1 MKLLSIQ
8 IALFTKEILSR
19 PDLIMAE
26 VNSKV
31 GSIFDAMPNILN
43 LPLEAPAEI
52 PLVQARSTN
61 GVYALN
67 VSRNRI
73 DFSISPKFEEDIPPL
88 ELFKKYRPLV
98 DKYYK
103 SIINTTD
110 LIRIGVVITLF
121 HKTENN
127 IMAIYDKYLNIP
139 YSNDCTEI
147 NFRMNRQKII
157 KGIVYNNIKTVQ
169 AAELH
174 VGSTS
179 HKGVIIQLDTNNIP
193 EENKEISDSII
204 ANMLNQ
210 VAGKIKPC
218 EIKELI

>member
-1 MKLLSIQ
+1 MVVEGQQAACFFNSNFAFSTYVL
-8 IALFTKEILSR
+8 IA
-19 PDLIMAE
+19 
-26 VNSKV
+26 
-31 GSIFDAMPNILN
+31 
-43 LPLEAPAEI
+43 
-52 PLVQARSTN
+52 
-61 GVYALN
+61 
-67 VSRNRI
+67 
-73 DFSISPKFEEDIPPL
+73 
-88 ELFKKYRPLV
+88 
-98 DKYYK
+98 
-103 SIINTTD
+103 
-110 LIRIGVVITLF
+110 
-121 HKTENN
+121 
-127 IMAIYDKYLNIP
+127 
-139 YSNDCTEI
+139 SNDCTEI

-210 VAGKIKPC
+210 VAGKIKPG